1 MEEERE
7 APLDEL
13 EAEYE
18 EDDALGDAAT
28 GAPRTVPLGPS
39 VIAS

>member
-13 EAEYE
+13 SDAYVADESL
-18 EDDALGDAAT
+18 DDGPLSAVAAS
-28 GAPRTVPLGPS
+28 GS
-39 VIAS
+39 SASMHS